1 MPKALVVVESP
12 AKAKTINKYL
22 GKDFIVKS
30 SVGHIRDLPTSS
42 TKDKAAANKT
52 LSKEEK
58 EAQNRIE
65 VNKRLQGLL
74 QKYQDNLLR
83 KENLNKELD
92 NLKIAYNLNVDE
104 MLADLLLNSLKIGR
118 DNTVFLELLN
128 EIYGLN
134 LSGIETIFQNF
145 KATVKSAT
153 KKRVDQIKTDLSV
166 KRFISG
172 SAVVP
177 NLESDR
183 KWLSM
188 LGHIMDGFDQTLNKE
203 KAALT
208 KELSLD

>member
-1 MPKALVVVESP
+1 MGEIKSTLDLVME
-12 AKAKTINKYL
+12 KTRHL
-22 GKDFIVKS
+22 
-30 SVGHIRDLPTSS
+30 
-42 TKDKAAANKT
+42 T
-52 LSKEEK
+52 LSQEEK

-118 DNTVFLELLN
+118 DNTVFFELLN
-128 EIYGLN
+128 EIFGLN

-145 KATVKSAT
+145 KATVKSAS

-183 KWLSM
+183 EWLSM
-188 LGHIMDGFDQTLNKE
+188 LGHIMDGFDQTLSKE

>member
-1 MPKALVVVESP
+1 MGEIKSTLDLVME
-12 AKAKTINKYL
+12 KTRHL
-22 GKDFIVKS
+22 
-30 SVGHIRDLPTSS
+30 
-42 TKDKAAANKT
+42 T
-52 LSKEEK
+52 LSQEEK

-128 EIYGLN
+128 EIFGLN

-145 KATVKSAT
+145 KATVKSAS

-183 KWLSM
+183 EWLSM
-188 LGHIMDGFDQTLNKE
+188 LGHIMDGFDQTLSKE

>member
-1 MPKALVVVESP
+1 MGEIKSTLDLVME
-12 AKAKTINKYL
+12 KTRHL
-22 GKDFIVKS
+22 
-30 SVGHIRDLPTSS
+30 
-42 TKDKAAANKT
+42 T
-52 LSKEEK
+52 LSQEEK

-104 MLADLLLNSLKIGR
+104 MLADLLLKSLKIGL

-128 EIYGLN
+128 EIFGLN

-145 KATVKSAT
+145 KATVKSAS

-183 KWLSM
+183 EWLSM

>member
-1 MPKALVVVESP
+1 MGEIKSTLDLVME
-12 AKAKTINKYL
+12 KTRHL
-22 GKDFIVKS
+22 
-30 SVGHIRDLPTSS
+30 
-42 TKDKAAANKT
+42 T
-52 LSKEEK
+52 LSQEEK

-128 EIYGLN
+128 EIFGLN

-177 NLESDR
+177 NFESDSE
-183 KWLSM
+183 WLSM

>member
-1 MPKALVVVESP
+1 MGEIKSTLDLVME
-12 AKAKTINKYL
+12 KTRHL
-22 GKDFIVKS
+22 
-30 SVGHIRDLPTSS
+30 
-42 TKDKAAANKT
+42 T
-52 LSKEEK
+52 LSQEEK

-128 EIYGLN
+128 EIFGLN

-177 NLESDR
+177 NLESDSE
-183 KWLSM
+183 WLSM